1 MMMMMIII
9 IIIIVIITTT
19 MYIVL
24 SVIMTKVIAR
34 VHPVHPIW
42 QFAMYIA
49 TPLQELTCHMGSD
62 SVTCHPADVTFS
74 PSPHSRSWYLI

>member
-1 MMMMMIII
+1 MMMMIII

-49 TPLQELTCHMGSD
+49 TPLQELSHAIWDQT
-62 SVTCHPADVTFS
+62 VLPAT
-74 PSPHSRSWYLI
+74 RQM